1 MFVYLISQSTEAI
14 NKAEGS
20 GIDISRRQTEYI
32 KKFSIITFRKVTD
45 NVLFSMM
52 INQQGLL
59 PKWGTS
65 FFLLLPYPMM
75 SSTVKKVLSQF

>member
-59 PKWGTS
+59 PK
-65 FFLLLPYPMM
+65 
-75 SSTVKKVLSQF
+75 